1 MVIIPTYNEAV
12 SLPITISR
20 VRATAADADILVVDD
35 SSPDGTGKLADEIA
49 ADDSRVFVLHR
60 AGKEGLGVAYRAGFA
75 WALERG
81 YDVVVEMDAD
91 GSHRAVDLPK
101 LLAALDQNPK
111 VDLVIGSRWIRGGE
125 VVNWPKHR
133 EALSRGANVYTR
145 IMLGLGV
152 NDATAGFRAFRAET
166 LRRIDL
172 DTVDSAGYCFQVDM
186 TRRVVDADGR
196 IMEVPIAFV
205 EREYGASK
213 MTGNIIREAL
223 VKVTLWGLTKRLGQV
238 RALAVK
244 VSRRKGLRR
253 PGSQ

>member
-1 MVIIPTYNEAV
+1 M
-12 SLPITISR
+12 
-20 VRATAADADILVVDD
+20 ADVDILVVDD
-35 SSPDGTGKLADEIA
+35 SSPDGTGELADEIA
-49 ADDSRVFVLHR
+49 ADDPQVFVLHR

>member
-1 MVIIPTYNEAV
+1 MIIPTYNEAI
-12 SLPITISR
+12 SLPITIKR
-20 VRATAADADILVVDD
+20 VRSAVPDVDILVVDD
-35 SSPDGTGKLADEIA
+35 SSPDGTGELADEIA
-49 ADDSRVFVLHR
+49 ADDSQVFVLHR
-60 AGKEGLGVAYRAGFA
+60 GGKEGLGVAYRAGFA